1 MIELMLAILMIAL
14 VTRYL
19 RKRFPLHA
27 VKFMVIAIGFVTWL
41 LFRYWQRDRRK

>member
-19 RKRFPLHA
+19 RKRYPLHA
-27 VKFMVIAIGFVTWL
+27 VKFMLITIGLVAWL
-41 LFRYWQRDRRK
+41 VLRYLQRDQRK